1 MTREDDLRQGSGRL
15 EAAFFTGADARLLDE
30 LRRTTEEQQRREMLR
45 QVVKIQ
51 DEAFLARLDTLGVRP
66 ETALA
71 VTLIPLVF
79 VAWAD
84 GAIDERERKAVLEAA
99 RERGVAAERIA
110 GRLLS
115 SWLTRKPDPRLLSI
129 WKTYVRRL
137 WGCFTADER
146 LQMRQNL
153 LRSAREVAE
162 AAGGFLGLTSRLSPE
177 ERRVL
182 EEIEKILD

>member
-1 MTREDDLRQGSGRL
+1 MTREDDLKRDSVRL
-15 EAAFFTGADARLLDE
+15 EAAFFVGVDGKLLEE
-30 LRRTTEEQQRREMLR
+30 LRKTSEQQQRLQELR
-45 QVVKIQ
+45 DVVRVK
-51 DEAFLARLDTLGVRP
+51 DPAFLSRLDTLGVRP

-84 GAIDERERKAVLEAA
+84 GALDERERGAVLDAA
-99 RERGVAAERIA
+99 KARGVAAERIA
-110 GRLLS
+110 QQLLS
-115 SWLTRKPDPRLLSI
+115 SWLAKPPDPRLFLI

-146 LQMRQNL
+146 WQMRQNL

-162 AAGGFLGLTSRLSPE
+162 AAGGFLGIASGLSAE

-182 EEIEKILD
+182 EGIEKLLD